1 MTASPLTD
9 NLARGNHV
17 VPTEFAQD
25 LEREL
30 AAAHKRSDRLE
41 QALRALVHAAHQRFM
56 QQSPI
61 HDYARL
67 EFFAA
72 LEQART
78 VLKSPI
84 SNLQS

>member
-1 MTASPLTD
+1 MSRTHDVTISA
-9 NLARGNHV
+9 
-17 VPTEFAQD
+17 FD
-25 LEREL
+25 LDRLEAEL

-41 QALRALVHAAHQRFM
+41 QTLRGLVHAAHQRFM

-67 EFFAA
+67 DFVAA
-72 LEQART
+72 LDQARA